1 MAHLKQ
7 NRYKELFRIQNTDTS
22 SIDAMMREVLH
33 MLGNIDFQYEVEMDK
48 ADRHSFCDAVKDHV
62 KRKIRAA
69 HHERREPYVELLAT
83 LRQRQHRL
91 SCQA

>member
-1 MAHLKQ
+1 MAHLKHDQYQELYRSQ
-7 NRYKELFRIQNTDTS
+7 NPDTS

-33 MLGNIDFQYEVEMDK
+33 MLGNIDFQYEVELDR
-48 ADRHSFCDAVKDHV
+48 ADQHSSCDAVKDHI

-83 LRQRQHRL
+83 LRQRRHRL
-91 SCQA
+91 AS

>member
-1 MAHLKQ
+1 MAHLKHHKYQ
-7 NRYKELFRIQNTDTS
+7 ELYSNQNTDTS

-33 MLGNIDFQYEVEMDK
+33 MLGNIDFQYEVELEK
-48 ADRHSFCDAVKDHV
+48 AERHTACDAVKDHI

-91 SCQA
+91 AS